1 MEFDARIPY
10 EKLQGKHVVLG
21 LSGGVDSSVSAALL
35 KENGMHVTA
44 LFMKNWEEDDTN
56 SYCAAAK
63 DREDAQKVCDK
74 LGIELKPSTLQLNIG
89 ITFLKFSYLNTKKVE
104 LQIQIFFAI
113 KKLNLKHSCS
123 MLWKF

>member
-63 DREDAQKVCDK
+63 DRDDAQKVCYK
-74 LGIELKPSTLQLNIG
+74 LGIELKTIN
-89 ITFLKFSYLNTKKVE
+89 
-104 LQIQIFFAI
+104 FAAE
-113 KKLNLKHSCS
+113 
-123 MLWKF
+123 